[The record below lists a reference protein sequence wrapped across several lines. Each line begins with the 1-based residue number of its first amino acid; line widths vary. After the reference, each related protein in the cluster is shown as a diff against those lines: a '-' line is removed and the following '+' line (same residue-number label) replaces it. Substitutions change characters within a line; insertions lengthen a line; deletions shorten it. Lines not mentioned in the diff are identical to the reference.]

1 MDDVTEATGLRTEI
15 RAFFTELKVSRAEEQ
30 AHRNQMHSDMKE
42 MRADFQKL
50 LEVIGRR
57 TAYEEGV
64 LHAVGAAVSSRPAQ
78 IFAGIV
84 TAALLFGDLPTAL
97 THLKALGV
105 LP

>member
-1 MDDVTEATGLRTEI
+1 MDETNEGSLRTEI

-30 AHRNQMHSDMKE
+30 AHRLQMHSDMKE
-42 MRADFQKL
+42 MRSDFQKL

-57 TAYEEGV
+57 TAYEEGA
-64 LHAVGAAVSSRPAQ
+64 LHAIGATLASRPAQ
-78 IFAGIV
+78 IFAGLV
-84 TAALLFGDLPTAL
+84 MVALLFGDLPTAL